1 MASWLLGFSGFAGY
15 DPNLLLELLA
25 LKYGLLIAWNQGY
38 KHILCNS
45 DSIKKFRL
53 IKIMT
58 LIFIIMDI
66 CSLLS
71 REWEVQLSYTL

>member
-1 MASWLLGFSGFAGY
+1 LLGFSGFAGY

-45 DSIKKFRL
+45 DYKK
-53 IKIMT
+53 IS
-58 LIFIIMDI
+58 DD
-66 CSLLS
+66 
-71 REWEVQLSYTL
+71 EN